1 MINVRY
7 LQIGD
12 WVMCK
17 DFPMVSLPTKI
28 KKEHFLR
35 SLVEFEPIEFT
46 IEMAIKIGYIP
57 HGNIPCNVITDDEII
72 AFGSLDN
79 LPLPTLYYKKETN
92 TFFYNQQIE
101 LKYVHEFQHLLRL
114 MNIDF
119 EFKL

>member
-1 MINVRY
+1 MINIRY

-17 DFPMVSLPTKI
+17 DFPMTSLPMRI

-57 HGNIPCNVITDDEII
+57 HGNILCNGIPDDEII
-72 AFGSLDN
+72 AFGSLKN
-79 LPLPTLYYKKETN
+79 SSLPTLYYKKETN

-114 MNIDF
+114 MKIDF
-119 EFKL
+119 DVKL